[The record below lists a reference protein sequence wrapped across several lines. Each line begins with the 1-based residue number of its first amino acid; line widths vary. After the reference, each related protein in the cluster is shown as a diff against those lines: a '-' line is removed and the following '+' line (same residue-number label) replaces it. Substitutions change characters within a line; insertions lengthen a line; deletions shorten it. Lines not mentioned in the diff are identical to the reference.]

1 MVIRQLVPAYPGIP
15 ARRPRLSRGA
25 TIAIGLSLA
34 AHAGLATYLA
44 VQRFVAPPEA
54 PTAEPPA
61 VKVDILPFQPQPPP
75 EAPPPSRPT
84 PPIHVTTAPTAPLPL
99 EPLQVDPAP
108 VPTPAPGP
116 VEAVTPPVPAAPAA
130 PVTIAATWLKK
141 PGPREFAR
149 FYPDHAVR
157 LGLSGSATL
166 SCAVTAAGTV
176 RDCQVVGETPADQGF
191 GQAAL
196 KLAPF
201 FRMSP
206 QTRDGLPVDGAN
218 VRIPIRFSPG

>member
-44 VQRFVAPPEA
+44 VQRFTAPPEA
-54 PTAEPPA
+54 PTVEDPPI
-61 VKVDILPFQPQPPP
+61 VVDMFPKRPQPPP
-75 EAPPPSRPT
+75 QAPQPLRPT
-84 PPIHVTTAPTAPLPL
+84 PPIHQTPTPTAPLPL
-99 EPLQVDPAP
+99 APLPLDPAP
-108 VPTPAPGP
+108 TPTPEPGP
-116 VEAVTPPVPAAPAA
+116 VEVVTPPAPTTPAA

-149 FYPDHAVR
+149 FYPDHALR

-176 RDCQVVGETPADQGF
+176 RDCQVLGETPADQGF
-191 GQAAL
+191 GPAAL
-196 KLAPF
+196 KLAPY

-206 QTRDGLPVDGAN
+206 QTRDGQPVDGAN
-218 VRIPIRFSPG
+218 VRIPIRFSLG